1 MIQNRYALVLGLLTI
16 VTGQRVLAQ
25 TTPPPSAPPDAPPA
39 PAPGAPPATDGTE
52 DDEADADEVNPAD
65 TVEPETPAP
74 AAPSAPAAG
83 DDAEQQDEA
92 GADDAMDEEGDED
105 AGAESPGRPPPKGK
119 GVVWGYVKDTEG
131 ELIEAPVQVVGTKTT
146 VVTDENGAYRLEL
159 PPGTYNL
166 RISYELHKS
175 VRFDKV
181 VVEAGKV
188 QRLDTQLLSDEEA
201 VDVVEVVE
209 DADKSTVEG
218 TTLARQR
225 ATAVGDSVGRA
236 EIARTPAANAAQ
248 AAQRVP
254 GATIVGNRFVYVR
267 GLGERYTNALLNGAP
282 LPSPEPD
289 RAAIP
294 LDVFPSLIVDSLS
307 IVKTFTPDVPGDFA
321 GGSVRIQTRELPTKP
336 LLQGSLGFG
345 FNDHATFRQRLA
357 QRGSSTDYLGFDDGT
372 RDLPELLKQKPYV
385 ALTPA
390 ELKDAT
396 QGINSYMS
404 AVRTFTPP
412 NGSGSIVAGNGW
424 SLGNDQRIGALVALN
439 YSRSFTYRD
448 DGIARTFSRGGPTG
462 IETETDYKLA
472 VGNDKVSWGSLGS
485 VSYWPSANHRLTLL
499 GLHTQLADS
508 SAQVVQGFN
517 RGRSADIANTR
528 LRYVSRALNFGQ
540 LRGEHDFHSLYNA
553 RLEWNG
559 SLAHAGRSEP
569 DTRDSVFQNEAGVG
583 YSAITTPENG
593 AHLNAR
599 QGESS
604 IGGGLDWTQPLSDA
618 AEATRLK
625 VGGALSS
632 KSRNFRQRRFHLETI
647 DTANA
652 GGFFCGTTYNRGCPD
667 RFFTPANIAS
677 DALLLIEDTTPEDA
691 YRAKL
696 AVYAT
701 YGMVD
706 LGITKDLRVVGGVRA
721 EITRQELDPY
731 PQAPGALDKPAQPL
745 RSTDFL
751 PAASVG
757 WQTTK
762 ATKLRVSFSQTLA
775 RPQIRELAP
784 FSYAPYYGAR
794 PFAGTP
800 ELKITH
806 ISNYDTRFEFYP
818 TLREVLA
825 FSFFAKTFR
834 DPIENIVLASG
845 SGVVKP
851 QNSKG
856 ARLVGVEFE
865 ARKTLEMLS
874 SSLKDL
880 TLIANLTLAR
890 SKIELEKTNLTAV
903 TNLERPMVNQAPY
916 VLNLAMDYENEPL
929 GITARALYNVSGK
942 KIVEVGS
949 GVPDA
954 YEQPKHQVDLT
965 VSKAV
970 GKQLSF
976 RFNAVNVLAS
986 DTVVTLGPKKR
997 DDRIM
1002 RVHSVPQAFE
1012 NVFSD
1017 DARIFTL
1024 SGTYTY

>member
-1 MIQNRYALVLGLLTI
+1 MMQKRYAFVLGLLTVVI
-16 VTGQRVLAQ
+16 GQQVLAQ
-25 TTPPPSAPPDAPPA
+25 PAPPAAPPA
-39 PAPGAPPATDGTE
+39 PPPAAPPTAPAGGEE
-52 DDEADADEVNPAD
+52 DDEADADEVAPAD
-65 TVEPETPAP
+65 GDAPKAPAP
-74 AAPSAPAAG
+74 DAAKPAEE
-83 DDAEQQDEA
+83 DDA
-92 GADDAMDEEGDED
+92 GADDDATGDESGEEL
-105 AGAESPGRPPPKGK
+105 GAESPGRPPPKGK
-119 GVVWGYVKDTEG
+119 GVVWGIVKDTEG

-188 QRLDTQLLSDEEA
+188 QRLDTNLLSDEEA

-209 DADKSTVEG
+209 EADKSTVEG

-307 IVKTFTPDVPGDFA
+307 IVKTFTPDVPADFA
-321 GGSVRIQTRELPTKP
+321 GGSVRIQTRELPTKL
-336 LLQGSLGFG
+336 LLQGSLGLG
-345 FNDHATFRQRLA
+345 VNDHATFRQRLA
-357 QRGSSTDYLGFDDGT
+357 QRGSSTDFLGFDDGT
-372 RDLPELLKQKPYV
+372 RDLPDLLKRKPYTE
-385 ALTPA
+385 LTPS
-390 ELKDAT
+390 ELTQAT
-396 QGINSYMS
+396 QSLNSYMS

-412 NGSGSIVAGNGW
+412 NHSASLVAGNGF
-424 SLGNDQRIGALVALN
+424 SLGNDQRLGALVALN

-448 DGIARTFSRGGPTG
+448 DGIVRTFSQDTAADGVTRV
-462 IETETDYKLA
+462 ISKDTDYTFA
-472 VGNDKVSWGSLGS
+472 TGNDKVTWGSLGS
-485 VSYWPSANHRLTLL
+485 VSYWPTANHRFTVL

-517 RGRSADIANTR
+517 EGRSTNIANTR
-528 LRYVSRALNFGQ
+528 LKYVSRALNFGQ
-540 LRGEHDFHSLYNA
+540 VRGEHDFQKLSNA

-559 SLAHAGRSEP
+559 SLSHASRSEP
-569 DTRDSVFQNEAGVG
+569 DTRDVVFQQDPAMG
-583 YSAITTPENG
+583 YSAIITPENG
-593 AHLNAR
+593 AHLHAE
-599 QGESS
+599 QGETSV
-604 IGGGLDWTQPLSDA
+604 GGGLDWTQPFSDA
-618 AEATRLK
+618 GDATKLK
-625 VGGALSS
+625 VGGSLSA
-632 KSRNFRQRRFHLETI
+632 KTRNFEQRRFHLEPSPL
-647 DTANA
+647 AP
-652 GGFFCGTTYNRGCPD
+652 GFFCGTVYRRDCPD
-667 RFFTPANIAS
+667 ALFTPANVEAQN
-677 DALLLIEDTTPEDA
+677 LLLYEDTAPEDA

-696 AVYAT
+696 GVYAA
-701 YGMVD
+701 YGMLD
-706 LGITKDLRVVGGVRA
+706 LGITPVLRVVGGVRA

-731 PQAPGALDKPAQPL
+731 PQAPGAADKPAERF

-757 WQTTK
+757 YQTTK
-762 ATKLRVSFSQTLA
+762 STKLRVSFAQTLA

-784 FSYAPYYGAR
+784 FAYAPYYGAR

-800 ELKITH
+800 GLKITH
-806 ISNYDTRFEFYP
+806 ISNYDTRFEYYP

-845 SGVVKP
+845 GGIVKP

-856 ARLVGVEFE
+856 ARLVGIELE
-865 ARKTLEMLS
+865 ARKSLDVLTAA
-874 SSLKDL
+874 LKDL

-890 SKIELEKTNLTAV
+890 SKIELEKTNLTSV
-903 TNLERPMVNQAPY
+903 TNFQRPMINQAPY
-916 VLNLAMDYENEPL
+916 VINLALDYENEPL
-929 GITARALYNVSGK
+929 GLTARALYNVSGK

-965 VSKAV
+965 VSKDV
-970 GKQLSF
+970 GKHVAVRL
-976 RFNAVNVLAS
+976 NAVNVLAS
-986 DTVVTLGPKKR
+986 DTVVTLGSKKR

-1002 RVHSVPQAFE
+1002 RVHSVPQAFDS
-1012 NVFSD
+1012 VFSD
-1017 DARIFTL
+1017 DARVFTV
-1024 SGTYTY
+1024 SGSYTY

>member
-1 MIQNRYALVLGLLTI
+1 MQKRYAFVLGLLTV
-16 VTGQRVLAQ
+16 VTGRQLLAQ
-25 TTPPPSAPPDAPPA
+25 PAAAAPSAPPSAPADDADA
-39 PAPGAPPATDGTE
+39 
-52 DDEADADEVNPAD
+52 DEADADEVA
-65 TVEPETPAP
+65 PEGGDAPKAAPGAPTAP
-74 AAPSAPAAG
+74 AEA
-83 DDAEQQDEA
+83 DDTGAEDEA
-92 GADDAMDEEGDED
+92 ADEANED
-105 AGAESPGRPPPKGK
+105 LGAESPGRPPPKGK
-119 GVVWGYVKDTEG
+119 GVVWGVVKDTEG

-175 VRFDKV
+175 VRFDRV
-181 VVEAGKV
+181 TVEAGKV
-188 QRLDTQLLSDEEA
+188 VRLDTQLLSDEEA

-209 DADKSTVEG
+209 EADKSTVEG

-225 ATAVGDSVGRA
+225 STAVGDSVGRA

-307 IVKTFTPDVPGDFA
+307 IVKTFTPDVPADFA

-345 FNDHATFRQRLA
+345 VNDHATFRQRLA
-357 QRGSSTDYLGFDDGT
+357 QRGSSTDFLGYDDGT
-372 RDLPELLKQKPYV
+372 RDLPELLKQKPYTQLSPSE
-385 ALTPA
+385 LTQ
-390 ELKDAT
+390 AT
-396 QGINSYMS
+396 QSLNSYMS
-404 AVRTFTPP
+404 AVRSFTPP
-412 NGSGSIVAGNGW
+412 NHSASVVAGNGF
-424 SLGNDQRIGALVALN
+424 SLGNDQRVGALVALN

-448 DGIARTFSRGGPTG
+448 DGIVRTFSQDTAPDGVTPV
-462 IETETDYKLA
+462 ISKDTDYTMA
-472 VGNDKVSWGSLGS
+472 TGNDKVTWGSLGS
-485 VSYWPSANHRLTLL
+485 VSYWPTANHRFTLL

-508 SAQVVQGFN
+508 QAQVVQGFN
-517 RGRSADIANTR
+517 EGRSTNIANTR
-528 LRYVSRALNFGQ
+528 LKYVSRALNFGQ
-540 LRGEHDFHSLYNA
+540 IRGEHDFQKLLNA

-559 SLAHAGRSEP
+559 SLSHASRSEP
-569 DTRDSVFQNEAGVG
+569 DTRDVVFQQDPSIG
-583 YSAITTPENG
+583 YSAIITPENG
-593 AHLNAR
+593 AHLHAE
-599 QGESS
+599 QGETSV
-604 IGGGLDWTQPLSDA
+604 GGGLDWTQPLSTAADA
-618 AEATRLK
+618 TKLK

-632 KSRNFRQRRFHLETI
+632 KSRTFEQRRFHLEPTPGSPGFVCGMVYRRDCPDALFTPSNVEAQNLLLYE
-647 DTANA
+647 DTA
-652 GGFFCGTTYNRGCPD
+652 
-667 RFFTPANIAS
+667 
-677 DALLLIEDTTPEDA
+677 PEDA

-696 AVYAT
+696 GVYAA

-706 LGITKDLRVVGGVRA
+706 LGITPLLRVVGGVRA
-721 EITRQELDPY
+721 EVTRQELDPY
-731 PQAPGALDKPAQPL
+731 PQAPGAVDKPAQEF

-757 WQTTK
+757 YQTTK
-762 ATKLRVSFSQTLA
+762 STKLRVSYAQTLA

-800 ELKITH
+800 DLKITH
-806 ISNYDTRFEFYP
+806 VSNYDTRFEFYP

-834 DPIENIVLASG
+834 DPIENVVIASG
-845 SGVVKP
+845 SGIVKP

-856 ARLVGVEFE
+856 ARLVGVELE

-880 TLIANLTLAR
+880 TVIANLTLAH
-890 SKIELEKTNLTAV
+890 SKIELEKTNLTSV
-903 TNLERPMVNQAPY
+903 TNFQRPMINQAPY
-916 VLNLAMDYENEPL
+916 VINVALDYENEPL
-929 GITARALYNVSGK
+929 GLTARALYNVTGK

-954 YEQPKHQVDLT
+954 YEQPKHAVDLT
-965 VSKAV
+965 VSKNV
-970 GKQLSF
+970 GKHLAF

-986 DTVVTLGPKKR
+986 DTVVTLGPEKR

-1017 DARIFTL
+1017 DARTFTL

>member
-1 MIQNRYALVLGLLTI
+1 MTQNRYAFVLGLLTI
-16 VTGQRVLAQ
+16 VTGQTVLGQPAA
-25 TTPPPSAPPDAPPA
+25 PPPSAPPATAPDAPPA
-39 PAPGAPPATDGTE
+39 TEDAE
-52 DDEADADEVNPAD
+52 DDEADEVVPTDGDAPKAPA
-65 TVEPETPAP
+65 PPAPSTPAT
-74 AAPSAPAAG
+74 
-83 DDAEQQDEA
+83 DDVADA
-92 GADDAMDEEGDED
+92 ADDATDDDAPGDEAD
-105 AGAESPGRPPPKGK
+105 EGLGAESPGRPPPKGK

-131 ELIEAPVQVVGTKTT
+131 ELIEAPVQVVGKKTT

-181 VVEAGKV
+181 VVEPGKV

-209 DADKSTVEG
+209 EADKSTVEG

-225 ATAVGDSVGRA
+225 STAVGDSVGRA

-307 IVKTFTPDVPGDFA
+307 IVKTFTPDVPADFA

-336 LLQGSLGFG
+336 LLQASVGFG
-345 FNDHATFRQRLA
+345 VNDHATFRQRLA
-357 QRGSSTDYLGFDDGT
+357 QRGSSTDFLGFDDGT
-372 RDLPELLKQKPYV
+372 RDLPPLLRQKPYT
-385 ALTPA
+385 ALSPS
-390 ELKDAT
+390 ELTQSA

-412 NGSGSIVAGNGW
+412 NGSASVVLGNGW
-424 SLGNDQRIGALVALN
+424 SLGNDQRIGALLALN
-439 YSRSFTYRD
+439 YSRSFSYRD
-448 DGIARTFSRGGPTG
+448 DGIVRTFSRDVGPGG
-462 IETETDYKLA
+462 IKKDTDYTLA
-472 VGNDKVSWGSLGS
+472 VGNDKVNWGSLGS
-485 VSYWPSANHRLTLL
+485 VSYWPTANHRFTML
-499 GLHTQLADS
+499 GLRTQLADS

-517 RGRSADIANTR
+517 DGRSTDIANTR

-540 LRGEHDFHSLYNA
+540 IRGEHDFQVLNNA

-569 DTRDSVFQNEAGVG
+569 DTRDTVFQEEAGVG
-583 YSAITTPENG
+583 YNAIITPENG
-593 AHLNAR
+593 AHLNAT
-599 QGESS
+599 QGETST
-604 IGGGLDWTQPLSDA
+604 GAGLDWTQPFSKSGDA
-618 AEATRLK
+618 TKLK

-647 DTANA
+647 DPLNA
-652 GGFFCGTTYNRGCPD
+652 QGFFCGADYSRSCPD
-667 RFFTPANIAS
+667 RFFTPGNI
-677 DALLLIEDTTPEDA
+677 DAGRMVLIEDTAPEDA

-696 AVYAT
+696 GVYSA
-701 YGMVD
+701 YGMLD
-706 LGITKDLRVVGGVRA
+706 LGITPLLRVVGGVRA
-721 EITRQELDPY
+721 EITRQELDPF
-731 PQAPGALDKPAQPL
+731 PQAPGAADKPAEHF

-751 PAASVG
+751 PAASIG
-757 WQTTK
+757 YQTTK
-762 ATKLRVSFSQTLA
+762 STKLRVSFAQTLA

-784 FSYAPYYGAR
+784 FSYAPFYGAR

-800 ELKITH
+800 ELRITH
-806 ISNYDTRFEFYP
+806 ISNYDTRFEYYP

-834 DPIENIVLASG
+834 DPIENIVIASG

-856 ARLVGVEFE
+856 ARLIGVELE
-865 ARKTLEMLS
+865 ARKTLEMVA

-880 TLIANLTLAR
+880 TVIANLTLAR
-890 SKIELEKTNLTAV
+890 SKIELEKTNLTSV
-903 TNLERPMVNQAPY
+903 TNFQRPMINQAPY
-916 VLNLAMDYENEPL
+916 VLNLAVDYENEPL
-929 GITARALYNVSGK
+929 GLTARALYNVSGK

-970 GKQLSF
+970 GKHLSF

-986 DTVVTLGPKKR
+986 DTIVTLGPEKR

-1017 DARIFTL
+1017 DARVFTV
-1024 SGTYTY
+1024 SGTFTY